1 MSGERRDRFTFFASY
16 FDAINDLN
24 EEDQLAMFKAI
35 CRYGLSGEM
44 PDLEGVSSTIF
55 KLILPVLET
64 GRKRS
69 KSGKTGG
76 SKSKKESKEETK
88 GKQKESKKVAKEKQS
103 ASDMEQEQEQEQDKD
118 VEVYQDAHARNDDTH
133 DTHHTQSR
141 PSFEMVSAE
150 IYLQRYDI
158 DDDSAEEFMRYNDRL
173 EWRMDW
179 REALAKWNEQEA
191 RRKADAKKSVGQKK
205 TYSPMMERKDTN
217 LDDVQ
222 RQLARAARKQTVGS
236 G

>member
-76 SKSKKESKEETK
+76 SKSKKESKDETK
-88 GKQKESKKVAKEKQS
+88 GKQKESKKEAKGKQS
-103 ASDMEQEQEQEQDKD
+103 VSDMEQEQEQEQDKD
-118 VEVYQDAHARNDDTH
+118 VEVYQDAHARKDDTH
-133 DTHHTQSR
+133 LTQSR

-173 EWRMDW
+173 GWRLDW
-179 REALAKWNEQEA
+179 REALRKWNDQEA
-191 RRKADAKKSVGQKK
+191 RRKAEAKKTVGQKK
-205 TYSPMMERKDTN
+205 SYSPMMEHKDTD

-222 RQLARAARKQTVGS
+222 RQLARAARKQTAGS